1 MVIELSIK
9 TLFLELVV
17 FGSVSILRRTPMF
30 EWHVVG
36 YGSKDG
42 YWKAFVRRR
51 LGYMLKT

>member
-42 YWKAFVRRR
+42 NWKAFV
-51 LGYMLKT
+51 